1 MNPQIAAIGCAI
13 GILGLFF
20 LYRNPK
26 ERTSKALWLPT
37 IWILLASSRMVSVW
51 LHPPQEVEVAAS
63 QLTEGSPLDRAIL
76 STLLLAGLI
85 VLLLRYRRL
94 VRVLKMNGPIL
105 LFFFYCA
112 VSSVWSPDPGLSFK
126 RWFKAIGDLVMV
138 LIILTDWNRNE
149 AIKRIIT
156 RVGFLVVPLSV
167 LMIEYYPSLGQM
179 YSLEDGDTTITGV
192 TTNKNMLGLVCM
204 IVGLGFVWLLIKA
217 LRADRRRIKHLMV
230 PGVSLAMVLW
240 LLIVARSFTA
250 LACFL
255 MGTALLVVVNM
266 PGRERPAKVHLL
278 VGSMLSGAAIMFIF
292 PEIFVAIIHAFGKN
306 TTLTGRTGLWKVL
319 LAMDTHPWLGAGFES
334 FWVGSRLNNIWS
346 IFPWQPNEAH
356 NGYLE
361 VYLNL
366 GIVGVSLLG
375 IMLLS
380 GYRSVTA
387 AVRQDPEAGSLRLAY
402 FTVALAYSFSE
413 AGFRLLDPM
422 WIFLLIAMV
431 AVPYTF
437 ARKNQNVAL
446 SASDVFSPADLAADD
461 EHIYMETT

>member
-1 MNPQIAAIGCAI
+1 MNPQVAAFGFAVL
-13 GILGLFF
+13 ILGLFF
-20 LYRNPK
+20 FYRSPK

-51 LHPPQEVEVAAS
+51 LNPPTGMETAS
-63 QLTEGSPLDRAIL
+63 SLAEGSPLDRAIL
-76 STLLLAGLI
+76 SMLLLIGLI

-94 VRVLKMNGPIL
+94 LKVLKMNWPIL

-112 VSSVWSPDPGLSFK
+112 VSSVWSPDPGLSLK

-156 RVGFLVVPLSV
+156 RVGFLLVPLSV
-167 LMIEYYPSLGQM
+167 LLIEFYPSLGQM
-179 YSLEDGDTTITGV
+179 YSLEDADTTITGV

-204 IVGLGFVWLLIKA
+204 IVGVGLVWLLIRT
-217 LRADRRRIKHLMV
+217 LRDDRRRLKHLMV
-230 PGVSLAMVLW
+230 LGVSLSMVLW
-240 LLIVARSFTA
+240 LLVVARSFTA
-250 LACFL
+250 LACFM
-255 MGTALLVVVNM
+255 MGTALLVIVNM
-266 PGRERPAKVHLL
+266 PGRQRPANVHLL
-278 VGSMLSGAAIMFIF
+278 VGGMLSGAAIMFIF

-306 TTLTGRTGLWKVL
+306 ATLTGRTGLWKGL
-319 LAMDTHPWLGAGFES
+319 LATDTHPLLGAGFES
-334 FWVGSRLNNIWS
+334 FWLGSRLNNIWS

-366 GIVGVSLLG
+366 GIIGVSLLG
-375 IMLLS
+375 VMLLT
-380 GYRSVTA
+380 GYRNVTA
-387 AVRQDPEAGSLRLAY
+387 AIRQDPEAGSLRLAY
-402 FTVALAYSFSE
+402 FTIALAYSFSE

-422 WIFLLIAMV
+422 WIFLLLAMV

-437 ARKNQNVAL
+437 ARKNQIVTLN
-446 SASDVFSPADLAADD
+446 ASDIFSAADLTSDD
-461 EHIYMETT
+461 EHIYMEIS